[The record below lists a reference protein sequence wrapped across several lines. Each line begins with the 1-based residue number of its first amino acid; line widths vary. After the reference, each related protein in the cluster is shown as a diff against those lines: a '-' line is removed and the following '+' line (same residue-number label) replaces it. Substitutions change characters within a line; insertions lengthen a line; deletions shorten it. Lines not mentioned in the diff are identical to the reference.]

1 MAFEVSNTGFS
12 RIDPLFAEGFNTH
25 KDEYHNIG
33 MLTTPYQGKRFG
45 SSGDYGPPQATKY
58 YTDYNRNYPYVLDAD
73 FHPAQ
78 YLPTRGCSPCCES
91 NYPDFVPSNYFSPQ
105 IQYPFGH
112 AKPINRYLSR
122 PNSGTV
128 NAYIPKKKTIKEGY
142 SGNKEMNFDKLPVA
156 NHGLKN
162 TNNFYPFGENLY

>member
-1 MAFEVSNTGFS
+1 MAYEVSKTGYS
-12 RIDPLFAEGFNTH
+12 KIDPLFAPGYNPAEG
-25 KDEYHNIG
+25 KYHNVG
-33 MLTTPYQGKRFG
+33 MLTTPYQGKKFG

-78 YLPTRGCSPCCES
+78 YIPTRGCSPCCKS
-91 NYPDFVPSNYFSPQ
+91 DYPDFVPTNSFSPQ

-112 AKPINRYLSR
+112 AQPVNKYRYR

-128 NAYIPKKKTIKEGY
+128 NAYLPERKLVKEGF
-142 SGNKEMNFDKLPVA
+142 SQNEEKNFDKLAIA
-156 NHGLKN
+156 NYGLKN
-162 TNNFYPFGENLY
+162 TNNFYPFGKNLY